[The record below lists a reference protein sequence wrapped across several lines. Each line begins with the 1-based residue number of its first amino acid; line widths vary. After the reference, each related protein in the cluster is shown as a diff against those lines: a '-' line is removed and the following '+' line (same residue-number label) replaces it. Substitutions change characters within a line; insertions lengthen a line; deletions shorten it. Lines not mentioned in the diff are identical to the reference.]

1 MSRQARKC
9 VNQNAFCLFTLFQ
22 HPHPH
27 PRWPVCQACYLCYTK
42 KVFLARVLSQVVKA
56 SLMVSVWARQSLHLE
71 QALFLEVRHGNAAA
85 SNPTASGSC
94 YRGKGEASATS
105 RIFHSVF
112 HEKQQNLLREMKK
125 CSICKSVC

>member
-1 MSRQARKC
+1 MHFACSLFSNTPTPTPGGLSARH
-9 VNQNAFCLFTLFQ
+9 VTSAIQ
-22 HPHPH
+22 
-27 PRWPVCQACYLCYTK
+27 K
-42 KVFLARVLSQVVKA
+42 KVFLARVLSRVVKA

-85 SNPTASGSC
+85 SNPTVSGSC
-94 YRGKGEASATS
+94 YRGKGGASATS

-125 CSICKSVC
+125 CSICKSVF